1 MDRALPTFPSSV
13 CRCNRMET
21 QELLKRKYMA
31 LRSNILPVTCLC
43 KGQSHSPELDLKS
56 RIYSSRTIHGCDT
69 LKAALSSWGWVVVA
83 NTILCVGVFFY
94 LETQWLHPADR
105 NLAAA
110 PPSGTAM
117 TQVRSIY
124 PIYAAPWLGNA
135 VPECLGFFGMSQVPL
150 SIFMNVP
157 APGFML

>member
-1 MDRALPTFPSSV
+1 MKLKKLTHLHSDFPWGLSFPKLHINTTHLSFQQERTAMDRALPIFTSSV

-31 LRSNILPVTCLC
+31 LRSNILLVTCLC

-83 NTILCVGVFFY
+83 NSILCVGVFFY
-94 LETQWLHPADR
+94 LETQ
-105 NLAAA
+105 
-110 PPSGTAM
+110 
-117 TQVRSIY
+117 
-124 PIYAAPWLGNA
+124 
-135 VPECLGFFGMSQVPL
+135 
-150 SIFMNVP
+150 
-157 APGFML
+157 